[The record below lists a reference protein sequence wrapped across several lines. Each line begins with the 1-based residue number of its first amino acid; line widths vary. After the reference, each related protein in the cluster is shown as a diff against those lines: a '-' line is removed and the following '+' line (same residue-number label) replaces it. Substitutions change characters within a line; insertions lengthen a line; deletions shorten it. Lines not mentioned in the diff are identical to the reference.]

1 MPSDLVRIVVWKL
14 ERLQEVLT
22 PPPPV
27 GEEVV
32 RDASNILR
40 FLLVHG
46 NLSRAWREAGFPG
59 EPQVRAR
66 SLARFRKQHAGR
78 WIAFASAGD
87 ATYEP
92 PADQKPGGPPT
103 GFRELSV
110 VYGSPLA
117 PGEPSDRGDVEP
129 VSLSQFLSDPAL
141 IANDVSVSRTALINY
156 VANKLGGTHYD
167 ETRSEEK
174 DGKQYPM
181 FIALDG
187 VRQATAK
194 MKTVHYELLA
204 VGQTL
209 IASDDVQT
217 FLQTAKGEVKSS

>member
-1 MPSDLVRIVVWKL
+1 VRGNVPSDLLRIVVWDL
-14 ERLQEVLT
+14 ERLQEML
-22 PPPPV
+22 PPPV
-27 GEEVV
+27 GEDVV

-66 SLARFRKQHAGR
+66 SLASFQKQHAGR

-87 ATYEP
+87 ATYELP
-92 PADQKPGGPPT
+92 QPGGPPT

-110 VYGSPLA
+110 VYGPPLA
-117 PGEPSDRGDVEP
+117 PGEPSARGDPEP